1 MSCAL
6 RCIRAI
12 SARTREQYRLQPRR
26 GGLGILTGPA
36 SLAVGLATARSGD
49 RPEMWGTPR
58 QPRLLWSMPRPAL
71 VPALAPSPASVLPP
85 YRRVAAPD
93 RILAWSSYWWR
104 PLSRLLPRQ
113 LLTGRGGRTRAP
125 AAARRV
131 PCQLAR
137 RRDATIELRVR
148 GLIFLLADSQSRAR
162 SGQPPPRGGAA
173 AARRRARAARG
184 ARGPHTSRKNKS
196 IRVPGGSIDS
206 NSTVTDPHL
215 VQAPAR
221 RGALRMEVPRATV
234 ACED

>member
-36 SLAVGLATARSGD
+36 SLEVGLATARSGD

-113 LLTGRGGRTRAP
+113 LLTAAEPRRVPTPTATRDDDRRKARRPWRQRWPLGWAEDHRASFDASCSEPAACTGR
-125 AAARRV
+125 AARRSS
-131 PCQLAR
+131 
-137 RRDATIELRVR
+137 LR
-148 GLIFLLADSQSRAR
+148 G
-162 SGQPPPRGGAA
+162 
-173 AARRRARAARG
+173 ARAARQG
-184 ARGPHTSRKNKS
+184 QPVKT
-196 IRVPGGSIDS
+196 
-206 NSTVTDPHL
+206 
-215 VQAPAR
+215 
-221 RGALRMEVPRATV
+221 
-234 ACED
+234 